1 MDPLFQHLRQQ
12 LTPHYGNREAHA
24 IALRVMEDG
33 FGIPP
38 IDIYADK
45 VRHFSAEETQRLQA
59 ILKRLTE
66 GEPLQYVLGTAWFA
80 GRKMHVGPGVLIPRP
95 ETEELADWVAAEWGS
110 GTPRILDAGTG
121 SGCIALALAD
131 RLPQARVE
139 AWDISDAA
147 LAIARRNATE
157 WGCDVAFHR
166 RDMLAPPPA
175 GTRFDVIV
183 SNPPYVRESER
194 ATMTPQVL
202 RHEPAS
208 ALFVPDAEPLLFH
221 KALARLARTCL
232 SPGGR
237 LYLEINEA
245 LGPET
250 LRMLGENGLHGLRL
264 RQDAFG
270 KDRMVCGEQGAT
282 GL

>member
-1 MDPLFQHLRQQ
+1 MDSLFNHIRQQ
-12 LTPHYGNREAHA
+12 LTPLYENREAHA

-59 ILKRLTE
+59 ILERLRG

-80 GRKMHVGPGVLIPRP
+80 GRKLHVGPGVLIPRP
-95 ETEELADWVAAEWGS
+95 ETEELVDWVAAEWGR
-110 GTPRILDAGTG
+110 GAPRILDAGTG
-121 SGCIALALAD
+121 SGCIAVALAD
-131 RLPQARVE
+131 RLPEARIE
-139 AWDISDAA
+139 AWDISPAA
-147 LAIARRNATE
+147 LAIARRNAAE
-157 WGCDVAFHR
+157 SGADVAFR
-166 RDMLAPPPA
+166 LCDMLAPPAA

-194 ATMTPQVL
+194 AAMTPQVV

-208 ALFVPDAEPLLFH
+208 ALFVPDADPLLFY
-221 KALARLARTCL
+221 KALTRLARTCL

-245 LGPET
+245 LGSET
-250 LRMLGENGLHGLRL
+250 LQTLRAGGLCDVRL

-270 KDRMVCGEQGAT
+270 KDRMAGAQQPD
-282 GL
+282 

>member
-1 MDPLFQHLRQQ
+1 MDSLFNHIRQQ
-12 LTPHYGNREAHA
+12 LTPLYENREAHA

-45 VRHFSAEETQRLQA
+45 VRHFSAEEMRRLQA
-59 ILKRLTE
+59 ILERLTG

-80 GRKMHVGPGVLIPRP
+80 GRKLHVGPGVLIPRP
-95 ETEELADWVAAEWGS
+95 ETEELVDWVAAEWGK
-110 GTPRILDAGTG
+110 GAPRILDAGTG

-131 RLPQARVE
+131 RLPAAHIE
-139 AWDISDAA
+139 AWDISPAA
-147 LAIARRNATE
+147 LAIARRNAAE
-157 WGCDVAFHR
+157 RGSGVAFKL
-166 RDMLAPPPA
+166 RDMLAAPPA
-175 GTRFDVIV
+175 ATHFDVIV
-183 SNPPYVRESER
+183 SNPPYVRENER
-194 ATMTPQVL
+194 AAMTPQVV

-208 ALFVPDAEPLLFH
+208 ALFVPDSDPLLFY

-232 SPGGR
+232 RPGGC

-250 LRMLGENGLHGLRL
+250 LQTLKAGGLRDLRL
-264 RQDAFG
+264 RQDSFG
-270 KDRMVCGEQGAT
+270 KDRMASARQA
-282 GL
+282 